1 MQKLRDLYNCRRKL
15 LKVILFRITK
25 KKLQDKWINLFPTID
40 KGDFRCYLSHIDK
53 SEDDSWKRV
62 RPNACDRVMCS
73 RLIKLCAK

>member
-40 KGDFRCYLSHIDK
+40 KGALRCYLSHVCI
-53 SEDDSWKRV
+53 
-62 RPNACDRVMCS
+62 
-73 RLIKLCAK
+73 